1 MAPEKAEAIVKAVD
15 GFHLEQHFSKTLK
28 GMEDSVDDL
37 DQDDQLLLN
46 VPGIRKTFCVGL
58 GQ

>member
-15 GFHLEQHFSKTLK
+15 GFHLEQCFSKTK

-37 DQDDQLLLN
+37 DQDDPPLLN